1 MSDSD
6 DNKPVQKKPQP
17 RPRAKR
23 SKVSSSTS
31 AAANST
37 SSPKSALSSPHSSKN
52 SSNVFADNYSE
63 RVEDDFFNRGSVSF
77 RQIQKIQES
86 RVNEELTRQEE
97 ELEILDLKAPPATD
111 ELSTLDLDDD
121 LETTGKIAAAQKK
134 AAQETKRKR
143 EISLTPPPEL
153 PTRRP
158 PTHIPNV
165 GRPATTVATATV
177 IDLDDDDFE
186 KTNELDPEL
195 ASIAAKLN
203 TIASQQSMEGASPLS
218 PGSSLSQPFANSSLS
233 QSQSSQPS
241 QPSPSIPAAATA
253 TVSSYGSSSSSG
265 TVGAYPGATGS
276 PHQPS
281 SPSNYHTVL
290 LVVRMNRHPLL
301 VVPPELV
308 EAQRILERP
317 VQVTVRSNNMF
328 REMMTFYCNQ
338 KGLNY
343 SLTVFTY
350 LGIRLMPS
358 STPAAL
364 DFPARVIIDAYSQD
378 AYKYIKEQETLER
391 SRKLADMERQ
401 AAEAAAA
408 AAFEQQQQSGG
419 GGDGGE
425 QHGDADVG
433 DDTSD
438 EYIFIKLR
446 GKDTADEKIR
456 VKKTATVHA
465 IISHYKSI
473 KRIPASTIVR
483 LEFDDEALDST
494 TIIGNTEVEDDDM
507 LVVRVG

>member
-1 MSDSD
+1 MH
-6 DNKPVQKKPQP
+6 Q
-17 RPRAKR
+17 
-23 SKVSSSTS
+23 
-31 AAANST
+31 
-37 SSPKSALSSPHSSKN
+37 
-52 SSNVFADNYSE
+52 
-63 RVEDDFFNRGSVSF
+63 
-77 RQIQKIQES
+77 IQES
-86 RVNEELTRQEE
+86 RVNEELTRQED
-97 ELEILDLKAPPATD
+97 ELEILDLKAPLTTD
-111 ELSTLDLDDD
+111 ELLTLDLDDE
-121 LETTGKIAAAQKK
+121 LEATGKTKAAEQKK
-134 AAQETKRKR
+134 AAQEMKRKR

-153 PTRRP
+153 PNRRP
-158 PTHIPNV
+158 LTHIPNV
-165 GRPATTVATATV
+165 CRPVTTVATTTV

-203 TIASQQSMEGASPLS
+203 TIASQQSMEGALPLS
-218 PGSSLSQPFANSSLS
+218 PGTSLSQPFTNTSLS

-241 QPSPSIPAAATA
+241 QPSPSIPAATTA
-253 TVSSYGSSSSSG
+253 VAASYDGSSNSGMVGSS
-265 TVGAYPGATGS
+265 TGATGS

-308 EAQRILERP
+308 EVQRILERP

-328 REMMTFYCNQ
+328 REVMTFYCNQ

-378 AYKYIKEQETLER
+378 TYKYIKEQENLER

-408 AAFEQQQQSGG
+408 AAYEQQQQGGHSGNE
-419 GGDGGE
+419 GE
-425 QHGDADVG
+425 QHDHTDVE
-433 DDTSD
+433 DDVSE

-446 GKDTADEKIR
+446 GKDTTDEKIR
-456 VKKTATVHA
+456 VKKTTTVHA
-465 IISHYKSI
+465 IISHYRSI
-473 KRIPASTIVR
+473 KRIPASTIIR
-483 LEFDDEALDST
+483 LEFDDEALDPIT
-494 TIIGNTEVEDDDM
+494 VIGNTEVEDDDM